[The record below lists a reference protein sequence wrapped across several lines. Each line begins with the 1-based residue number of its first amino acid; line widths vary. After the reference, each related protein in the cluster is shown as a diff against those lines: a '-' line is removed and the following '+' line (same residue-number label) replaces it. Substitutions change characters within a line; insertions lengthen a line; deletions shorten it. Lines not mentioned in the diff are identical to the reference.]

1 MHRHF
6 AFEHPTFGTAK
17 NPKTASHWEKSV
29 YYWWYEY
36 LRRNED
42 YRKTCLSGGKGKCAK
57 LYEDFGD
64 IHAVGFKTWWAT
76 GDRGAI
82 LFAEPPTPS
91 IQVIHPD
98 SGVLGTTGNRSLV
111 LEVPLDLPINYL
123 VARFRKIVSMHH
135 GGKKGLRHSS
145 KSQARYQVHGKVDV
159 AFLDTALLVW
169 DERQANPKKPLWQ
182 IAHDLRVIS
191 VEHRL
196 TAGELNTKDSH
207 SARRH
212 DSPVVQDKKNL
223 HAATASRY
231 LKKAEA
237 MIANAG
243 KGVFPKSSPN

>member
-6 AFEHPTFGTAK
+6 AFEHPTFGTSK
-17 NPKTASHWEKSV
+17 TPKTASHWKKSV
-29 YYWWYEY
+29 YYWWFEY

-42 YRKTCLSGGKGKCAK
+42 YKKTCQSDGKGKCAK

-64 IHAVGFKTWWAT
+64 IHAEDFKTWWAT
-76 GDRGAI
+76 GDRGAS

-91 IQVIHPD
+91 IQVIQPD

-123 VARFRKIVSMHH
+123 VARFRKIVSTHH
-135 GGKKGLRHSS
+135 GGKKGLRQSS
-145 KSQARYQVHGKVDV
+145 KSQARYRVHGKVDV
-159 AFLDTALLVW
+159 AFLETALLVW
-169 DERQANPKKPLWQ
+169 DQQRANPTKPLWQ
-182 IAHDLRVIS
+182 IAHELRVIS

-196 TAGELNTKDSH
+196 TAVELDAKYRH
-207 SARRH
+207 SVKRN
-212 DSPVVQDKKNL
+212 DSPEVQDKKNL

-237 MIANAG
+237 MIANVG
-243 KGVFPKSSPN
+243 KGIFPKSSLN